1 MYVVGFQK
9 FTIKHLLF
17 RVISAKIRLNRILA
31 GGVLMDYIK
40 RTLEQKILEINEDYS
55 CLLLIGP
62 RQVGK
67 TTMLE
72 HLMEGTNRQK
82 VTLDDTENRRLAK
95 TDPALFLELHPAP
108 VLIDEVQYAPELFS
122 YIKINV
128 DKGAAPGSY
137 WLTGSQAFQLMELAQ
152 ESLAGRT
159 AIVHMSALSQSELYG
174 DHWSEPLSLNLQKL
188 NSRKE
193 HLAACGSAEMF
204 ERIWNGGMPGHR
216 SGRFKDRDVF
226 YSSYIQTYINRD
238 VTDMIPG
245 VDKLL
250 FADFIRAAACRVGQM
265 LNTHDIAGDI
275 GVSDDT
281 AKRWLQ
287 VLEKSEVIFYL
298 RPYSNNLL
306 KRTVKTPKM
315 YFFDTGLVA
324 YLTKYSSPE
333 ILMNGAI
340 NGAIL
345 ENYTVAEIRKTWL
358 NSAKECLM
366 HYYRDKDTNEIDMV
380 VEADGELHPLEIKK
394 STNPG
399 TELASAFKV
408 LDKGSVP
415 RGTGA
420 ILCLRE
426 ELSAIDRST
435 FILPIWMI

>member
-1 MYVVGFQK
+1 M
-9 FTIKHLLF
+9 
-17 RVISAKIRLNRILA
+17 A
-31 GGVLMDYIK
+31 YIH
-40 RTLEQKILEINEDYS
+40 RTLEQKIMDISRDYS

-72 HLMEGTNRQK
+72 HLMKGSARRK
-82 VTLDDTENRRLAK
+82 VTLDDAENRRLAQS
-95 TDPALFLELHPAP
+95 DPALFLEMHPAP
-108 VLIDEVQYAPELFS
+108 VLIDEVQYAPQLFS

-128 DKGAAPGSY
+128 DNGAAPGSY
-137 WLTGSQAFQLMELAQ
+137 WLTGSQAFQLMEPAQ

-174 DHWSEPLSLNLQKL
+174 DGTTEPLSINPEKL
-188 NSRKE
+188 NHRKE
-193 HLAACGSAEMF
+193 HLSSCNSVEMF
-204 ERIWNGGMPGHR
+204 ERIWSGGMPGHR
-216 SGRFKDRDVF
+216 SGRYTDRDVF

-238 VTDMIPG
+238 VSDMIPG

-250 FADFIRAAACRVGQM
+250 FADFIRAAACRVGQL
-265 LNTHDIAGDI
+265 LNTHDIAQDV

-306 KRTVKTPKM
+306 KRTVRTPKM
-315 YFFDTGLVA
+315 YFFDTGLAA
-324 YLTKYSSPE
+324 YLTKYASPE

-358 NSAKECLM
+358 NSARECLM
-366 HYYRDKDTNEIDMV
+366 HYYRDRDTNEIDMV
-380 VEADGELHPLEIKK
+380 IEADGELHPLEIRK

-426 ELSAIDRST
+426 EMSAIDRNT

>member
-1 MYVVGFQK
+1 M
-9 FTIKHLLF
+9 
-17 RVISAKIRLNRILA
+17 A
-31 GGVLMDYIK
+31 YIH
-40 RTLEQKILEINEDYS
+40 RTLEQKIMDISRDYS

-72 HLMEGTNRQK
+72 HLMEGSARQK
-82 VTLDDTENRRLAK
+82 VTLDDAENRRLAQS
-95 TDPALFLELHPAP
+95 DPALFLEMHPAP
-108 VLIDEVQYAPELFS
+108 VLIDEVQYAPQLFS

-128 DKGAAPGSY
+128 DNGAAPGSY

-174 DHWSEPLSLNLQKL
+174 DGTTEPLSINPEKL
-188 NSRKE
+188 NHRKE
-193 HLAACGSAEMF
+193 HLSSCNSVEMF
-204 ERIWNGGMPGHR
+204 ERIWSGGMPGHR
-216 SGRFKDRDVF
+216 SGRYTDRDVF

-238 VTDMIPG
+238 VSDMIPG

-250 FADFIRAAACRVGQM
+250 FADFIRAAACRVGQL
-265 LNTHDIAGDI
+265 LNTHDIAQDV

-306 KRTVKTPKM
+306 KRTVRTPKM
-315 YFFDTGLVA
+315 YFFDTGLAA
-324 YLTKYSSPE
+324 YLTKYASPE

-358 NSAKECLM
+358 NSARECLM
-366 HYYRDKDTNEIDMV
+366 HYYRDRDTNEIDMV
-380 VEADGELHPLEIKK
+380 IEADGELHPLEIKK

-426 ELSAIDRST
+426 EMSAIDRNT

>member
-1 MYVVGFQK
+1 M
-9 FTIKHLLF
+9 T
-17 RVISAKIRLNRILA
+17 
-31 GGVLMDYIK
+31 YIN
-40 RTLEQKILEINEDYS
+40 RTLEKYITDISEDYS

-72 HLMEGTNRQK
+72 HLMKGTKRLK
-82 VTLDDTENRRLAK
+82 VTLDDVENRRLAK
-95 TDPALFLELHPAP
+95 NDPAFFLEMHPAP
-108 VLIDEVQYAPELFS
+108 ILIDEVQYAPELFS
-122 YIKINV
+122 YIKIKI
-128 DKGAAPGSY
+128 DEGASPGSY

-159 AIVHMSALSQSELYG
+159 AIIHMSALSQAELYG
-174 DHWSEPLSLNLQKL
+174 DCNTKPFSVALEDITARQNYMKKCTSP
-188 NSRKE
+188 
-193 HLAACGSAEMF
+193 EMF
-204 ERIWNGGMPGHR
+204 ERIWQGSMPGHR
-216 SGRFKDRDVF
+216 SGKYKDRDVF

-238 VTDMIPG
+238 VSDLIPG

-250 FADFIRAAACRVGQM
+250 FADFIRAAACRAGQM
-265 LNTHDIAGDI
+265 LNIHDIASDV

-287 VLEKSEVIFYL
+287 ILEKSEVIFFL

-306 KRTVKTPKM
+306 KRTIKTPKL

-324 YLTKYSSPE
+324 YLSKYSSPE

-345 ENYTVAEIRKTWL
+345 ENYAVAEIRKTWL
-358 NSAKECLM
+358 NCTKECLM

-380 VEADGELHPLEIKK
+380 LETDGLLHPLEIKK

-399 TELASAFKV
+399 KELVSAFKI

-415 RGTGA
+415 RGAGA

-426 ELSAIDRST
+426 NLSAIDKDT
-435 FILPIWMI
+435 FIVPIWMI

>member
-1 MYVVGFQK
+1 M
-9 FTIKHLLF
+9 
-17 RVISAKIRLNRILA
+17 A
-31 GGVLMDYIK
+31 YIH
-40 RTLEQKILEINEDYS
+40 RTLEQKIMDISRNYS

-72 HLMEGTNRQK
+72 HLMEGSGRQK
-82 VTLDDTENRRLAK
+82 VTLDDVENRRLAQS
-95 TDPALFLELHPAP
+95 DPALFLEMHPAP
-108 VLIDEVQYAPELFS
+108 VLIDEVQYAPQLFS

-128 DKGAAPGSY
+128 DNGAAPGSY

-174 DHWSEPLSLNLQKL
+174 DGTTEPLSLKLENL
-188 NSRKE
+188 NRRKE
-193 HLAACGSAEMF
+193 HLSSCNSMEMF

-216 SGRFKDRDVF
+216 SGRFTDRDVF

-238 VTDMIPG
+238 VSDMIPG

-265 LNTHDIAGDI
+265 LNTHDIAQDV

-287 VLEKSEVIFYL
+287 VLEKSEVVFYL

-315 YFFDTGLVA
+315 YFFDTGLAA
-324 YLTKYSSPE
+324 YLTKYSNPE

-358 NSAKECLM
+358 NSAKECLL

-380 VEADGELHPLEIKK
+380 IEADGELHPLEIKK

-415 RGTGA
+415 RGAGA

-426 ELSAIDRST
+426 EISAIDRNT

>member
-1 MYVVGFQK
+1 ME
-9 FTIKHLLF
+9 
-17 RVISAKIRLNRILA
+17 ISR
-31 GGVLMDYIK
+31 
-40 RTLEQKILEINEDYS
+40 DYS

-72 HLMEGTNRQK
+72 HLMEGSKRQR
-82 VTLDDTENRRLAK
+82 VTLDDAENRRLAQS
-95 TDPALFLELHPAP
+95 DPALFLEMHPAP
-108 VLIDEVQYAPELFS
+108 VLIDEVQYAPQLFS

-128 DKGAAPGSY
+128 DNGAAPGSY

-174 DHWSEPLSLNLQKL
+174 DGTTEPLSINPEKL
-188 NSRKE
+188 NHRKE
-193 HLAACGSAEMF
+193 HLSSCNSVEMF
-204 ERIWNGGMPGHR
+204 ERIWSGGMPGHR
-216 SGRFKDRDVF
+216 SGRYTDRDVF

-238 VTDMIPG
+238 VSDMIPG

-265 LNTHDIAGDI
+265 LNTHDIAQDV

-306 KRTVKTPKM
+306 KRTVRTPKM
-315 YFFDTGLVA
+315 YFFDTGLAA
-324 YLTKYSSPE
+324 YLTKYASPE

-358 NSAKECLM
+358 NSARECLM

-380 VEADGELHPLEIKK
+380 IEADGELHPLEIKK

-399 TELASAFKV
+399 TELASALKV

-426 ELSAIDRST
+426 EISAIDRNK
-435 FILPIWMI
+435 FILSIWMI

>member
-1 MYVVGFQK
+1 M
-9 FTIKHLLF
+9 
-17 RVISAKIRLNRILA
+17 NRILDE
-31 GGVLMDYIK
+31 GTLMAYIK
-40 RTLEQKILEINEDYS
+40 RTLEKSILEISEDYS

-72 HLMEGTNRQK
+72 HLMEGTARQK
-82 VTLDDTENRRLAK
+82 VTLDDAENRRLAK
-95 TDPALFLELHPAP
+95 SDPALFLEMHPAP

-128 DKGAAPGSY
+128 DNGAAPGSY

-159 AIVHMSALSQSELYG
+159 AIIHMSSLSQAELYG
-174 DHWSEPLSLNLQKL
+174 DGTTEPLILSIAKL

-193 HLAACGSAEMF
+193 HLTSCNSIEMF
-204 ERIWNGGMPGHR
+204 ERIWNGGMPGHK
-216 SGRFKDRDVF
+216 SGRYRDRDVF

-265 LNTHDIAGDI
+265 LNVHDIAQDVS
-275 GVSDDT
+275 VSDDT

-324 YLTKYSSPE
+324 YLTKYSSPD

-340 NGAIL
+340 NGAVL
-345 ENYTVAEIRKTWL
+345 ENYTVAEIRKTWH
-358 NSAKECLM
+358 NSAKECLL

-380 VEADGELHPLEIKK
+380 IETDGGLHPLKIKK

-399 TELASAFKV
+399 TELASAFNV

-415 RGTGA
+415 RGAGA

-426 ELSAIDRST
+426 EISAIDRST

>member
-1 MYVVGFQK
+1 M
-9 FTIKHLLF
+9 
-17 RVISAKIRLNRILA
+17 A
-31 GGVLMDYIK
+31 YIT
-40 RTLEQKILEINEDYS
+40 RTLEKSIKEISKDYS

-72 HLMEGTNRQK
+72 HLMEGTDRQK
-82 VTLDDTENRRLAK
+82 VTLDDADNRRLAK
-95 TDPALFLELHPAP
+95 SDPALFLELHPAP

-122 YIKINV
+122 YIKIQV
-128 DKGAAPGSY
+128 DNGAAPGAY
-137 WLTGSQAFQLMELAQ
+137 WLTGSQSFQLMELAQ
-152 ESLAGRT
+152 ESLAGRA

-174 DHWSEPLSLNLQKL
+174 DGSTEPLSLGIAQL
-188 NSRKE
+188 NERKG
-193 HLAACGSAEMF
+193 HLSSCTAPEMYQ
-204 ERIWNGGMPGHR
+204 RIWNGGMPGHR
-216 SGRFKDRDVF
+216 SGKYTDRDVF

-238 VTDMIPG
+238 VSDMIPG
-245 VDKLL
+245 IDKLL

-265 LNTHDIAGDI
+265 LNVHDIAQDV

-281 AKRWLQ
+281 ARRWLQ
-287 VLEKSEVIFYL
+287 ILEKSEVIFYL

-315 YFFDTGLVA
+315 YFFDTGLAA
-324 YLTKYSSPE
+324 YLTRYSSPE

-340 NGAIL
+340 NRAIL
-345 ENYTVAEIRKTWL
+345 ENYTVAEIRKTWF
-358 NSAKECLM
+358 NSTKECLL

-380 VEADGELHPLEIKK
+380 IEADGELHPMEIKK

-399 TELASAFKV
+399 TELVSAFKV

-415 RGTGA
+415 RGAGA
-420 ILCLRE
+420 ILCLKE
-426 ELSAIDRST
+426 ELSAIDRNT

>member
-1 MYVVGFQK
+1 M
-9 FTIKHLLF
+9 
-17 RVISAKIRLNRILA
+17 N
-31 GGVLMDYIK
+31 YIT
-40 RTLEQKILEINEDYS
+40 RTLEQKILEISADYS

-72 HLMEGTNRQK
+72 HLMEGTDRRK
-82 VTLDDTENRRLAK
+82 VTLDDLENRRLASS
-95 TDPALFLELHPAP
+95 DPELFLQMHTAP

-122 YIKINV
+122 YIKMRI
-128 DKGAAPGSY
+128 DEGAAPGSY
-137 WLTGSQAFQLMELAQ
+137 WLTGSQSFHLMSLAQ
-152 ESLAGRT
+152 ESLAGRA
-159 AIVHMSALSQSELYG
+159 AIVHMSALSQSEMYG
-174 DHWSEPLSLNLQKL
+174 DGTDWPLELSIEDLNKRDAHRSSCTPL
-188 NSRKE
+188 
-193 HLAACGSAEMF
+193 EMY
-204 ERIWNGGMPGHR
+204 ERIWNGAMPGHR
-216 SGRFKDRDVF
+216 SGRYKDRDIF

-238 VTDMIPG
+238 VADVIPG
-245 VDKLL
+245 IDRLL
-250 FADFIRAAACRVGQM
+250 FADFIRAAACRTGQL
-265 LNTHDIAGDI
+265 LNMHDIAQDV
-275 GVSDDT
+275 GVSDET

-287 VLEKSEVIFYL
+287 VLEKSEVVFFL

-324 YLTKYSSPE
+324 YLARYSSPE

-340 NGAIL
+340 SGAIL

-366 HYYRDKDTNEIDMV
+366 YYYRDSNAKEIDMV
-380 VEADGELHPLEIKK
+380 IESDGMLHPLEIKK

-399 TELASAFKV
+399 TEFASAFKL
-408 LDKGSVP
+408 LDKGSIP

-426 ELSAIDRST
+426 ELSAIDKNT
-435 FILPIWMI
+435 FIVPIRLI

>member
-1 MYVVGFQK
+1 M
-9 FTIKHLLF
+9 
-17 RVISAKIRLNRILA
+17 A
-31 GGVLMDYIK
+31 YIH
-40 RTLEQKILEINEDYS
+40 RTLEQKIMDISRDYS

-72 HLMEGTNRQK
+72 HLMEGSARRK
-82 VTLDDTENRRLAK
+82 VTLDDAENRRLAQS
-95 TDPALFLELHPAP
+95 DPALFLEMHPAP
-108 VLIDEVQYAPELFS
+108 VLIDEVQYAPQLFS
-122 YIKINV
+122 YIKISV
-128 DKGAAPGSY
+128 DNGAAPGSY
-137 WLTGSQAFQLMELAQ
+137 WLTGSEAFQMMELAQ

-174 DHWSEPLSLNLQKL
+174 DGTTEPLSINPEKL
-188 NSRKE
+188 NRRKE
-193 HLAACGSAEMF
+193 HLSSCNSVEMF
-204 ERIWNGGMPGHR
+204 ERIWSGGMPGHR
-216 SGRFKDRDVF
+216 SGRYTDRDVF

-238 VTDMIPG
+238 VSDMIPG

-250 FADFIRAAACRVGQM
+250 FADFIRAAACRVGQL
-265 LNTHDIAGDI
+265 LNTHDIAQDV

-306 KRTVKTPKM
+306 KRTVRTPKM
-315 YFFDTGLVA
+315 YFFDTGLAA
-324 YLTKYSSPE
+324 YLTKYASPE

-358 NSAKECLM
+358 NSARECLM
-366 HYYRDKDTNEIDMV
+366 HYYRDRDTNEIDMV
-380 VEADGELHPLEIKK
+380 IEADGELHPLEIKK

-426 ELSAIDRST
+426 EMSAIDRNT

>member
-1 MYVVGFQK
+1 M
-9 FTIKHLLF
+9 
-17 RVISAKIRLNRILA
+17 A
-31 GGVLMDYIK
+31 YIH
-40 RTLEQKILEINEDYS
+40 RTLEQKIMDISRDYS

-72 HLMEGTNRQK
+72 HLMEGSARRK
-82 VTLDDTENRRLAK
+82 VTLDDAENRRLAQS
-95 TDPALFLELHPAP
+95 DPALFLEMHPAP
-108 VLIDEVQYAPELFS
+108 VLIDEVQYAPQLFS
-122 YIKINV
+122 YIKISV
-128 DKGAAPGSY
+128 DNGAAPGSY
-137 WLTGSQAFQLMELAQ
+137 WLTGSQAFQMMELAQ

-174 DHWSEPLSLNLQKL
+174 DGTTEPLSINPEKL
-188 NSRKE
+188 NHRKE
-193 HLAACGSAEMF
+193 HLSSCNSVEMF
-204 ERIWNGGMPGHR
+204 ERIWSGGMPGHR
-216 SGRFKDRDVF
+216 SGRYTDRDVF

-238 VTDMIPG
+238 VSDMIPG

-250 FADFIRAAACRVGQM
+250 FADFIRAAACRVGQL
-265 LNTHDIAGDI
+265 LNTHDIAQDV

-306 KRTVKTPKM
+306 KRTVRTPKM
-315 YFFDTGLVA
+315 YFFDTGLAA

-358 NSAKECLM
+358 NSARECLM
-366 HYYRDKDTNEIDMV
+366 HYYRDRDTNEIDMV
-380 VEADGELHPLEIKK
+380 IEADGELHPLEIKK

-426 ELSAIDRST
+426 EMSAIDRNT

>member
-1 MYVVGFQK
+1 M
-9 FTIKHLLF
+9 
-17 RVISAKIRLNRILA
+17 A
-31 GGVLMDYIK
+31 YIH
-40 RTLEQKILEINEDYS
+40 RTLEQKIMDISRDYS

-72 HLMEGTNRQK
+72 HLMEGSARRK
-82 VTLDDTENRRLAK
+82 VTLDDAENRRLAQS
-95 TDPALFLELHPAP
+95 DPALFLEMHPAP
-108 VLIDEVQYAPELFS
+108 VLIDEVQYAPQLFS
-122 YIKINV
+122 YIKISV
-128 DKGAAPGSY
+128 DNGAAPGSY

-174 DHWSEPLSLNLQKL
+174 DGTTEPLSINPEKL
-188 NSRKE
+188 NHRKE
-193 HLAACGSAEMF
+193 HLSSCNSVEMF
-204 ERIWNGGMPGHR
+204 ERIWSGGMPGHR
-216 SGRFKDRDVF
+216 SGRYTDRDVF

-238 VTDMIPG
+238 VSDMIPG

-250 FADFIRAAACRVGQM
+250 FADFIRAAACRVGQL
-265 LNTHDIAGDI
+265 LNTHDIAQDV

-306 KRTVKTPKM
+306 KRTVRTPKM
-315 YFFDTGLVA
+315 YFFDTGLAA
-324 YLTKYSSPE
+324 YLTKYASPE

-358 NSAKECLM
+358 NSARECLM
-366 HYYRDKDTNEIDMV
+366 PYYRDRDTNEIDMV
-380 VEADGELHPLEIKK
+380 IEANGELHPLEIKK

-426 ELSAIDRST
+426 EMSAIDRNT

>member
-1 MYVVGFQK
+1 M
-9 FTIKHLLF
+9 
-17 RVISAKIRLNRILA
+17 A
-31 GGVLMDYIK
+31 YIT
-40 RTLEQKILEINEDYS
+40 RTLEKSIKEISKDYS

-62 RQVGK
+62 RHVGK

-72 HLMEGTNRQK
+72 HLMEGTDRQK
-82 VTLDDTENRRLAK
+82 VTLDDADNRRLAK
-95 TDPALFLELHPAP
+95 SDPALFLELHPAP

-122 YIKINV
+122 YIKIQV
-128 DKGAAPGSY
+128 DNGAAPGAY
-137 WLTGSQAFQLMELAQ
+137 WMTGSQSFQLMELAQ
-152 ESLAGRT
+152 ESLAGRA

-174 DHWSEPLSLNLQKL
+174 DGSTEPLSLGIAQL
-188 NSRKE
+188 NERKG
-193 HLAACGSAEMF
+193 HLSSCTAPEMYQ
-204 ERIWNGGMPGHR
+204 RIWNGGMPGHR
-216 SGRFKDRDVF
+216 SGKYTDRNVF
-226 YSSYIQTYINRD
+226 YSSYIQTYINQD
-238 VTDMIPG
+238 VSDMIPG
-245 VDKLL
+245 IDKLL

-265 LNTHDIAGDI
+265 LNVHDIAQDV

-281 AKRWLQ
+281 ARRWLQ
-287 VLEKSEVIFYL
+287 ILEKSEVIFYL

-315 YFFDTGLVA
+315 YFFDTGLAA
-324 YLTKYSSPE
+324 YLTRYSSPE

-358 NSAKECLM
+358 NSAKECLL

-380 VEADGELHPLEIKK
+380 IEADGELHPLEIKK

-399 TELASAFKV
+399 IELVSAFKV

-415 RGTGA
+415 RGAGA

-426 ELSAIDRST
+426 ELSAIDRNT
-435 FILPIWMI
+435 YILPIWMI

>member
-1 MYVVGFQK
+1 M
-9 FTIKHLLF
+9 
-17 RVISAKIRLNRILA
+17 A
-31 GGVLMDYIK
+31 YIH
-40 RTLEQKILEINEDYS
+40 RTLEQKIMDISRDYS

-72 HLMEGTNRQK
+72 HLMKGSERRK
-82 VTLDDTENRRLAK
+82 VTLDDAENRRLAQS
-95 TDPALFLELHPAP
+95 DPALFLEMHPAP
-108 VLIDEVQYAPELFS
+108 VLIDEVQYAPQLFS
-122 YIKINV
+122 YIKISV
-128 DKGAAPGSY
+128 DNGAAPGSY

-174 DHWSEPLSLNLQKL
+174 DGTTEPLSINPEKL
-188 NSRKE
+188 NHRKE
-193 HLAACGSAEMF
+193 HLSSCNSVEMF
-204 ERIWNGGMPGHR
+204 ERIWSGGMPGHR
-216 SGRFKDRDVF
+216 SGRYTDRDVF

-238 VTDMIPG
+238 VSDMIPG

-250 FADFIRAAACRVGQM
+250 FADFIRAAACRVGQL
-265 LNTHDIAGDI
+265 LNTHDIAQDV

-306 KRTVKTPKM
+306 KRTVRTPKM
-315 YFFDTGLVA
+315 YFFDTGLAA
-324 YLTKYSSPE
+324 YLTKYASPE

-358 NSAKECLM
+358 NSARECLM
-366 HYYRDKDTNEIDMV
+366 HYYRDRDTNEIDMV
-380 VEADGELHPLEIKK
+380 IEADGELHPLEIKK

-426 ELSAIDRST
+426 EMSAIDRNT

>member
-1 MYVVGFQK
+1 
-9 FTIKHLLF
+9 
-17 RVISAKIRLNRILA
+17 
-31 GGVLMDYIK
+31 MDYIR

-55 CLLLIGP
+55 CLLLIAP

-67 TTMLE
+67 TTMLV
-72 HLMEGTNRQK
+72 HLMDGTNRQK

-128 DKGAAPGSY
+128 DNGAAPGSY

-265 LNTHDIAGDI
+265 LNTHDIAGDV
-275 GVSDDT
+275 GVSDDI

>member
-1 MYVVGFQK
+1 M
-9 FTIKHLLF
+9 
-17 RVISAKIRLNRILA
+17 A
-31 GGVLMDYIK
+31 YIH
-40 RTLEQKILEINEDYS
+40 RTLEQKIMDISRDYS

-72 HLMEGTNRQK
+72 HLMKGSARRK
-82 VTLDDTENRRLAK
+82 VTLDDAENRRLAQS
-95 TDPALFLELHPAP
+95 DPALFLEMHPAP
-108 VLIDEVQYAPELFS
+108 VLIDEVQYAPQLFS

-128 DKGAAPGSY
+128 DNGAAPGSY

-174 DHWSEPLSLNLQKL
+174 DGTTEPLSINPEKL
-188 NSRKE
+188 NRRKE
-193 HLAACGSAEMF
+193 HLSSCNSVEMF
-204 ERIWNGGMPGHR
+204 ERIWSGGMPGHR
-216 SGRFKDRDVF
+216 SGRYTDRDVF

-238 VTDMIPG
+238 VSDMIPG

-250 FADFIRAAACRVGQM
+250 FADFIRAAACRVGQL
-265 LNTHDIAGDI
+265 LNTHDIAQDV

-306 KRTVKTPKM
+306 KRTVRTPKM
-315 YFFDTGLVA
+315 YFFDTGLAA

-358 NSAKECLM
+358 NSARECLM

-380 VEADGELHPLEIKK
+380 IEADGELHPLEIRK

-426 ELSAIDRST
+426 ELSAIDKNT